1 MHEVGIISSMLK
13 TIEKVMEQ
21 ENLTTVETIVLQ
33 VGELSGVVPHYM
45 RADSKKIEFF
55 ESMI

>member
-21 ENLTTVETIVLQ
+21 EKLTTVETIVL
-33 VGELSGVVPHYM
+33 
-45 RADSKKIEFF
+45 
-55 ESMI
+55 

>member
-21 ENLTTVETIVLQ
+21 ENLNTVETIVLQ

-45 RADSKKIEFF
+45 RECFPAAT
-55 ESMI
+55 